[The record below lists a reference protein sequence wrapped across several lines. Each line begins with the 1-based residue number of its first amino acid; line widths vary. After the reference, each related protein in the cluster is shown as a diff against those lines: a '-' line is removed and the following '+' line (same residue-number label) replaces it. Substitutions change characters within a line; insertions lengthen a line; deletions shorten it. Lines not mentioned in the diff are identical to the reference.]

1 MVMVMAPEMAV
12 AMAMPEAMAMPMTVT
27 VAMAVTTAGE
37 SRGWDRQR
45 CRGKRESADGGRDDL
60 LDANHGV
67 LLTCSAGI
75 ALRCCNLKAPI
86 LVRCDQHHP
95 AGMVGHRVTSDDLPN
110 LNRVPKASTMRI
122 GELFILGFFGNTVP
136 DWLKEFAARYGLGGV
151 ILFDYS
157 CRTQAYDNNIES
169 PEQVQRLCAE
179 ISALPSGPMVFIDQE
194 GGLVRRLKE
203 SRGFAPL
210 PSAKEFNHLA
220 PDEKRAILAASFA
233 EMRRLG
239 IHYDFAPVI
248 DVDYNPD
255 NPNIGRIKRSY
266 SADIA
271 EVKGNALLASEV
283 ARAQRI
289 GLCLKHFPGIGGAVV
304 DSHHE
309 FMDISDALRAEQE
322 ELFYSLAPK
331 MFGNAVL
338 VSHAIVRQWDQEHPM
353 TLSATGLGRLRGR
366 LPDTLLITDDMQMQ
380 GLQKALGTRQAS
392 LQSLKAGMD
401 MLCIGNNLFDQE
413 QEMIG
418 TAEYIR
424 QSLRDGILS
433 SSAIEQ
439 SSARIVQRK
448 ALLTA

>member
-1 MVMVMAPEMAV
+1 MINITQLQDRRICRRGALLLSV
-12 AMAMPEAMAMPMTVT
+12 ATLEAQILEVIIMPV
-27 VAMAVTTAGE
+27 
-37 SRGWDRQR
+37 
-45 CRGKRESADGGRDDL
+45 
-60 LDANHGV
+60 
-67 LLTCSAGI
+67 
-75 ALRCCNLKAPI
+75 
-86 LVRCDQHHP
+86 
-95 AGMVGHRVTSDDLPN
+95 
-110 LNRVPKASTMRI
+110 
-122 GELFILGFFGNTVP
+122 GELFILGFFGQIVP
-136 DWLKEFAARYGLGGV
+136 DWLKQFATRYGLGGV

-157 CRTQAYDNNIES
+157 CRTLDYDNNIDT

-179 ISALPSGPMVFIDQE
+179 IAALPSAPMVFVDQE

-203 SRGFAPL
+203 GRGFAPL

-220 PDEKRAILAASFA
+220 PDQKRAILTASLA

-271 EVKGNALLASEV
+271 EVQANALLVSEV

-304 DSHHE
+304 DSHQE
-309 FMDISDALRAEQE
+309 FMDISDALRSEQE
-322 ELFYSLAPK
+322 ELFYALAPK
-331 MFGNAVL
+331 MFGDAVL
-338 VSHAIVRQWDQEHPM
+338 VSHAIVRQWDERPM
-353 TLSATGLGRLRGR
+353 TLSAAGLSRLRSR
-366 LPDTLLITDDMQMQ
+366 LPDTLLITDDMQMR
-380 GLQKALGTRQAS
+380 GLQNALGTREAS
-392 LQSLKAGMD
+392 LQSLRAGID

-413 QEMIG
+413 REMAAI
-418 TAEYIR
+418 AEYII

-433 SSAIEQ
+433 ETAVEQ
-439 SSARIVQRK
+439 SIARVWGRK